1 MSARYMK
8 LPTSDQ
14 YDDVRLDFSSSFSY
28 GANQQAPF
36 KHEKYQSAF
45 TFSNSSYAA
54 NKSDVQLTRGKGT
67 YWFQMNFRYENCISS
82 RYLTKVFFLFEFE
95 LTIKHQGRMILC
107 FYTIS
112 WQKLLS
118 NIGVLIDSF
127 DIHKIKPLQKISQYI
142 HKTCSLLKWTVK
154 IV

>member
-67 YWFQMNFRYENCISS
+67 Y
-82 RYLTKVFFLFEFE
+82 
-95 LTIKHQGRMILC
+95 
-107 FYTIS
+107 
-112 WQKLLS
+112 
-118 NIGVLIDSF
+118 
-127 DIHKIKPLQKISQYI
+127 
-142 HKTCSLLKWTVK
+142 
-154 IV
+154 